1 MYLREILGREDGAP
15 PPVDLDLERQTGDF
29 VRRLIQSG
37 LVSCVHDL
45 SDGGL
50 AAAAAEMALASA
62 VGVSLRVKSEAHAH
76 VLLFAEDQ
84 ARYLIATSDADRIFG
99 LASAAGVHANVIGEA
114 GGESFSAPGLFDIP
128 LRQLQ
133 ESHEGWMPAYMEGRT

>member
-1 MYLREILGREDGAP
+1 
-15 PPVDLDLERQTGDF
+15 VDLDLERQTGDF
-29 VRRLIQSG
+29 VRTLIASG
-37 LVSCVHDL
+37 QVRTVHDL

-84 ARYLIATSDADRIFG
+84 ARYLVAVADPDPVF
-99 LASAAGVHANVIGEA
+99 AAAAKAGVHASVIGEA
-114 GGESFSAPGLFDIP
+114 GGDSFSAPGLFDIP
-128 LRQLQ
+128 LRRLH
-133 ESHEGWMPAYMEGRT
+133 EAHEGWLPAYMGG